1 VDSDEKEQLM
11 AAVEEAIRARDAAR
25 ETERSE
31 TARLRAL
38 VADAMRD
45 GIHPSE
51 LEKLGAYSSTELRK
65 IAREAG
71 IAELRRG
78 PKRKTGQ

>member
-1 VDSDEKEQLM
+1 MGTDGEEDLV
-11 AAVEEAIRARDAAR
+11 AAVEEAIRARDRAR
-25 ETERSE
+25 EAERAE

-38 VADAMRD
+38 VTEAMKS
-45 GIHPSE
+45 GVHPGD

-71 IAELRRG
+71 LSPLRPG
-78 PKRKTGQ
+78 PKRKGDT